1 MLLKDVLNLLGGTDD
16 IRVLEKDTDGFVTVS
31 DLFLNGDGYVRLEEY
46 HRITKE
52 QVLKELSSVDEYGN
66 TDCGCSAVDTVL
78 GYTPLYTLFEED
90 EDTDQE
96 INIELVDNLL
106 DGVDID
112 NLLIMDYNEAV
123 IDFMNSDLTK
133 LVFRANNLA

>member
-1 MLLKDVLNLLGGTDD
+1 MILKDVLSLLGGTDD

-78 GYTPLYTLFEED
+78 SYTPLYTLFEED
-90 EDTDQE
+90 ENTDQE
-96 INIELVDNLL
+96 INIELIDDLF

-133 LVFRANNLA
+133 LVFRANNLV